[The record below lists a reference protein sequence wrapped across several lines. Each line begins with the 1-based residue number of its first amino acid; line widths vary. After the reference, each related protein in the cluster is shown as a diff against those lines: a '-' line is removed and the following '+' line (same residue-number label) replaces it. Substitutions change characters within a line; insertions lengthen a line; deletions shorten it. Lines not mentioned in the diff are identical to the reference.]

1 LGGYRSTLLEKAM
14 TETTIT
20 TEQRGVP
27 RWVQIIIWIL
37 LVGLLALMALGLQKA
52 QKPMAQVG
60 KRIPDLSFQFFNGYE
75 YEGASQI
82 NLSDLRGKV
91 VIINVWA
98 SWCKPCE
105 QEAPELQKF
114 WESYQAREVVLIGVD
129 YVDTPTGAMTYLKK
143 FKITFPNAPDLQSAI
158 SSTLNR
164 NMGVPET
171 YFIDRDGILKYVQ
184 VGPFT
189 STQDIQNIVDPL
201 LGQ

>member
-1 LGGYRSTLLEKAM
+1 M
-14 TETTIT
+14 TESTIT

-37 LVGLLALMALGLQKA
+37 LVGLLGLMALGLQKA
-52 QKPMAQVG
+52 QKPMAEVG
-60 KRIPDLSFQFFNGYE
+60 KRIPELSFQFFKGYE
-75 YEGASQI
+75 YEGTSQI
-82 NLSDLRGKV
+82 SLSDLSGKV
-91 VIINVWA
+91 VLINVWA

-105 QEAPELQKF
+105 QEAIELQAF
-114 WESYQAREVVLIGVD
+114 WESYRERGVVLIGVD

-171 YFIDRDGILKYVQ
+171 YFIDREGVLKYVQ

-189 STQDIQNIVDPL
+189 SVEDIQTIVDPL
-201 LGQ
+201 LVQ

>member
-1 LGGYRSTLLEKAM
+1 M

-27 RWVQIIIWIL
+27 RWAQIIIWIFLVCL
-37 LVGLLALMALGLQKA
+37 LVIMALGLQKA
-52 QKPMAQVG
+52 QKPMAEVG

-75 YEGASQI
+75 YAGAPQI
-82 NLSDLRGKV
+82 NLSNLRGKV
-91 VIINVWA
+91 VVINVWA

-114 WESYQAREVVLIGVD
+114 WEAYQGREVVLIGVD
-129 YVDTPTGAMTYLKK
+129 YVDTPSGAMTYLKK
-143 FKITFPNAPDLQSAI
+143 FKITFPNAPDLQSSI

-171 YFIDRDGILKYVQ
+171 YFIDREGVLKFVQ

-189 STQDIQNIVDPL
+189 SIEEIQNIVAPL
-201 LGQ
+201 ITQ

>member
-1 LGGYRSTLLEKAM
+1 M

-37 LVGLLALMALGLQKA
+37 LVGLLVLMALGLRKSQR
-52 QKPMAQVG
+52 PMAEVG

-75 YEGASQI
+75 YQNTSQMS
-82 NLSDLRGKV
+82 LADLRGKV
-91 VIINVWA
+91 VVINVWA

-114 WESYQAREVVLIGVD
+114 WEAYQARELVLIGVD
-129 YVDTPTGAMTYLKK
+129 YVDTPTGAMTYMKK

-164 NMGVPET
+164 KMGVPET
-171 YFIDRDGILKYVQ
+171 YFIDRNGVLKYVQ

-189 STQDIQNIVDPL
+189 SMEEIQNIADPL
-201 LGQ
+201 LTQ

>member
-1 LGGYRSTLLEKAM
+1 M
-14 TETTIT
+14 TETTIIT
-20 TEQRGVP
+20 DRRGVP
-27 RWVQIIIWIL
+27 RWIQIIIWAL
-37 LVGLLALMALGLQKA
+37 LVGLLVLMALGLQRA
-52 QKPMAQVG
+52 QKPMAEVG

-82 NLSDLRGKV
+82 SLSELRGKV
-91 VIINVWA
+91 VVINVWA

-105 QEAPELQKF
+105 QEALELQTF
-114 WESYQAREVVLIGVD
+114 LESYRARDVVLIGVD
-129 YVDTPTGAMTYLKK
+129 YVDTPSGAMTYMKK

-171 YFIDRDGILKYVQ
+171 YFIDREGVLQFVQ

-189 STQDIQNIVDPL
+189 SVEDIQKILAERIDPA

>member
-1 LGGYRSTLLEKAM
+1 M
-14 TETTIT
+14 TETTIS

-27 RWVQIIIWIL
+27 RWIQIIIWLL
-37 LVGLLALMALGLQKA
+37 LVGLLVLMALGLQKA
-52 QKPMAQVG
+52 QRPMAEVG

-75 YEGASQI
+75 YEGVSQVS
-82 NLSDLRGKV
+82 LSDLSGKV

-105 QEAPELQKF
+105 QEASELQKF
-114 WESYQAREVVLIGVD
+114 WEAYQDREVVLIGVD
-129 YVDTPTGAMTYLKK
+129 YVDTPSGAMTYMKK
-143 FKITFPNAPDLQSAI
+143 FKITFPNAPDLQSTI

-171 YFIDRDGILKYVQ
+171 YFIDRDGVLKYVQ

-189 STQDIQNIVDPL
+189 SIEEIQNIVDPL
-201 LGQ
+201 LTQ